1 MAKKLEE
8 QILSFGEVPDPHTI
22 VTIAYGSVRVAEKD
36 LYSQIRP
43 IDPIQQVIGML
54 QQQTLAVKGDG
65 VKNITISIVPVE
77 EEGVRFLDYYGYGT
91 IFKLKR

>member
-1 MAKKLEE
+1 
-8 QILSFGEVPDPHTI
+8 
-22 VTIAYGSVRVAEKD
+22 
-36 LYSQIRP
+36 
-43 IDPIQQVIGML
+43 ML